1 MTLPPVVYLGNDWFA
16 DNRTSSHHVARQL
29 ARHTRVLYLEVPG
42 LRAPQATARDIRRI
56 GVKVGRAFGRRVEP
70 IENLVVRTVL
80 QLPFHGSKFARD
92 LNTFASSAYATAA
105 AHREGLSDPIVWCTV
120 PHVAKFARRLRRSLL
135 VYHCIDDYS
144 ALPGVNVSAIRALD
158 EELSQAADLVIA
170 ASKPVF
176 EAKQRQNPS
185 VILMPHGVDVDH
197 FASAQDAALPPPA
210 DVLSMRR
217 PIVGFYGL
225 IESWIDLQLVD
236 YLAARIPEATFVM
249 IGRTAVPSDQLPVR
263 DNIVFLGPRSYE
275 LLPSYGRHFAVAII
289 PYKLTDQVIAANPL
303 KLREYLAMGLPIVSV
318 STPEIDQF
326 AHVVHVTRSRDEFLA
341 GVRAALERPPSP
353 DDIARRMAA
362 VADVSWQAKVS
373 GLLDHV
379 QTLLRERARSRVA

>member
-1 MTLPPVVYLGNDWFA
+1 MTLPPIVYLGNDWFA
-16 DNRTSSHHVARQL
+16 DNRTSSHHMARQL
-29 ARHTRVLYLEVPG
+29 AKRTRVLYLEVPG
-42 LRAPQATARDIRRI
+42 LRAPHATARDIRRI

-80 QLPFHGSKFARD
+80 QLPSHGSKFARD
-92 LNTFASSAYATAA
+92 LNTIASSAYASVA

-158 EELSQAADLVIA
+158 EELSESADLVIA

-176 EAKQRQNPS
+176 EAKQRQNRS
-185 VILMPHGVDVDH
+185 VLLMPHGVDVDH
-197 FASAQDAALPPPA
+197 FARAQDETLTPP
-210 DVLSMRR
+210 DDILTLRR

-236 YLAARIPEATFVM
+236 YVAARIPHATFVM
-249 IGRTAVPSDQLPVR
+249 IGRTAVPPDQLPVR
-263 DNIVFLGPRSYE
+263 DNVLFLGPRPYE
-275 LLPSYGRHFAVAII
+275 SLPSYGRLFDVAII

-326 AHVVHVTRSRDEFLA
+326 ADVVNVTRSRDEFLG
-341 GVRAALERPPSP
+341 GVRAALERPRDPAQ
-353 DDIARRMAA
+353 IARRMSA
-362 VADVSWQAKVS
+362 VADVSWQAKVN

-379 QTLLRERARSRVA
+379 HTLLRDRTHTRVA